1 MTSTGHRFSFK
12 TIVIATDLTHSGSCA
27 LQYAKRIAQLHK
39 SKLVIVHAIDPAG
52 YAFPEG
58 MPEPVASDQRARDA
72 LRQIEEEIRCHG
84 IETHSVVETGVIYE
98 RILQAAID
106 HQADLLVL
114 GTRAAAK
121 FGCAALGTVARRL
134 LAAAP
139 FPILTV
145 PPAANSNIA
154 SAGDW
159 NDVLVATDFSDAS
172 LHAVKRAQA
181 IVRRQLVVL
190 HVAGG
195 PGDSWHRSHLEHL
208 RFLTPFNEFH
218 AVPAEH
224 VVTAGEAGQ
233 VIAEHADRLHA
244 DLVVLGSPIDELRD
258 EDFET
263 STVLQVISNVGSRLC
278 VPSAAKHPWPCRQRV
293 RFGRLNTALYRTCR
307 RSAAL
312 RCLFQRRWP
321 PLSSGTADSIF
332 STGDRLSWKP
342 QFK

>member
-1 MTSTGHRFSFK
+1 VTSAWNQFSLK
-12 TIVIATDLTHSGSCA
+12 TIVVATDLTHSGSCA

-39 SKLVIVHAIDPAG
+39 SRLVIVHAIDPAG
-52 YAFPEG
+52 YAFPKG
-58 MPEPVASDQRARDA
+58 MPESVDDDQRLRDA
-72 LRQIEEEIRCHG
+72 LKQIEEETRDQG
-84 IETHSVVETGVIYE
+84 ISTHSIVETGVIFE
-98 RILQAAID
+98 RILQTAID
-106 HQADLLVL
+106 NQADLLVL

-121 FGCAALGTVARRL
+121 FGRAALGKVARRL

-145 PPAANSNIA
+145 PPAANSDIA

-159 NDVLVATDFSDAS
+159 NNVLVATDFSDAS
-172 LHAVKRAQA
+172 LYALNRAQA
-181 IVRRQLVVL
+181 IVRRHLVVL

-195 PGDSWHRSHLEHL
+195 PADFSHRSHLEHL

-244 DLVVLGSPIDELRD
+244 DLVVLGSPIDELGD

-263 STVLQVISNVGSRLC
+263 STVLQVISNVSCPVLC
-278 VPSAAKHPWPCRQRV
+278 VPCARDASVASV
-293 RFGRLNTALYRTCR
+293 INEFAL
-307 RSAAL
+307 
-312 RCLFQRRWP
+312 
-321 PLSSGTADSIF
+321 AD
-332 STGDRLSWKP
+332 
-342 QFK
+342 